1 MKLKNFV
8 KTTSSLL
15 IALMTVMGISMTAF
29 AADSS
34 VTFKDGKLTVFEPG
48 SVHTNTDLFDN
59 FKGVMPGDTRSEDIT
74 VQNKSKDY
82 DYIKVYMRAV
92 LHDESGNPISEKVL
106 NELRNDERRE
116 QTSEA
121 AYMYDF
127 LSQLSMTVKNG
138 TDEIY
143 NASPDELSGLVENVY
158 LGTLRK
164 DQSLKLNV
172 ELAVPI
178 EMGNEYANRIG
189 EVDWVFVV
197 EGYDDPKPTRSD
209 RDSDDSDDP
218 DPSPRPPRRPSNNSK
233 GTPTPVNA
241 PSAVSPAENTITP
254 PTPEFPEESS
264 VADAQNTRKLSAGNP
279 ATGDTTHR
287 VLWTMLSVG
296 SGILLL
302 GLILL
307 KRRSDKAEDK

>member
-1 MKLKNFV
+1 MKLKNIV

-15 IALMTVMGISMTAF
+15 LALMTIVGLSMTAF

-48 SVHTNTDLFDN
+48 TVHTDTNLFDN
-59 FKGVMPGDTRSEDIT
+59 FAGVMPGDTRTEEIT
-74 VQNKSKDY
+74 IQNKSKDY
-82 DYIKVYMRAV
+82 DYIKVYIRAD
-92 LHDESGNPISEKVL
+92 LHDESGNPVSEKVL
-106 NELRNDERRE
+106 NELTNDECRGE
-116 QTSEA
+116 LSEVEH
-121 AYMYDF
+121 MHDF
-127 LSQLSMTVKNG
+127 LAQLSMTVKNG
-138 TDEIY
+138 DNEIY
-143 NASPDELSGLVENVY
+143 KASPNELDAFAENAY
-158 LGTLRK
+158 LDTLRK
-164 DQSLKLNV
+164 DESVKINV

-189 EVDWVFVV
+189 EVDFVV
-197 EGYDDPKPTRSD
+197 EGYDYPKPTRSD

-233 GTPTPVNA
+233 GSPTPVNA

-254 PTPEFPEESS
+254 PNPEFPEESS

-307 KRRSDKAEDK
+307 KRRLDKTEDK

>member
-1 MKLKNFV
+1 MKLKNIV

-15 IALMTVMGISMTAF
+15 LALMTVMGISMTAF

-48 SVHTNTDLFDN
+48 STYANSDMFDN
-59 FKGVMPGDTRSEDIT
+59 FKGVMPGDTRSEEIT

-143 NASPDELSGLVENVY
+143 NASPDELAGLVKNVY

-254 PTPEFPEESS
+254 PNPEFPEESS

>member
-1 MKLKNFV
+1 MKLKNIV

-15 IALMTVMGISMTAF
+15 LALMTVMGISMTAF

-48 SVHTNTDLFDN
+48 SAYANSDMFDN
-59 FKGVMPGDTRSEDIT
+59 FKGVMPGDTRSEEIT

-254 PTPEFPEESS
+254 PNPEFPEESS

-296 SGILLL
+296 SGVLLL

>member
-1 MKLKNFV
+1 MKLKNIV

-15 IALMTVMGISMTAF
+15 LALMTVMGISMTAF

-48 SVHTNTDLFDN
+48 TVHTDTNLFDN
-59 FKGVMPGDTRSEDIT
+59 FAGVMPGDTRSEEIT

-143 NASPDELSGLVENVY
+143 NASPDELAGLVENVY

-233 GTPTPVNA
+233 GSPTPVNA

-254 PTPEFPEESS
+254 PNPEFPEESS

-296 SGILLL
+296 SGVLLL

>member
-15 IALMTVMGISMTAF
+15 LALMTVMGISMTAF

-48 SVHTNTDLFDN
+48 SAYTNSDMFDN
-59 FKGVMPGDTRSEDIT
+59 FKGVMPGDTRSEEIT

-143 NASPDELSGLVENVY
+143 NASPDELAGLVENVY

-254 PTPEFPEESS
+254 PNPEFPEESS

>member
-1 MKLKNFV
+1 MKLKNIV
-8 KTTSSLL
+8 KTISALL
-15 IALMTVMGISMTAF
+15 LALMTVMGISMTAF

-48 SVHTNTDLFDN
+48 TVHTDTNLFDN
-59 FKGVMPGDTRSEDIT
+59 FAGVMPGDTRTEEIT
-74 VQNKSKDY
+74 IQNKSKDY
-82 DYIKVYMRAV
+82 DYIKVYIRAD
-92 LHDESGNPISEKVL
+92 LHDESGNPVSEKVL
-106 NELRNDERRE
+106 NELTNDECRGE
-116 QTSEA
+116 LSEVEH
-121 AYMYDF
+121 MHDF
-127 LSQLSMTVKNG
+127 LAQLSMTVKNG
-138 TDEIY
+138 DNEIY
-143 NASPDELSGLVENVY
+143 KASPNELDAFAENAY
-158 LGTLRK
+158 LDTLRK
-164 DQSLKLNV
+164 DESVKINV

-233 GTPTPVNA
+233 GSPTPVNA

-254 PTPEFPEESS
+254 PNPEFPEESS

-307 KRRSDKAEDK
+307 KRRLDKTEDK

>member
-1 MKLKNFV
+1 MKLKNIV

-15 IALMTVMGISMTAF
+15 LALMTVMGISMTAF

-48 SVHTNTDLFDN
+48 SAYANSDMFDN
-59 FKGVMPGDTRSEDIT
+59 FKGVMPGDTRSEEIT

-143 NASPDELSGLVENVY
+143 NASPDELAGLVENVY

-197 EGYDDPKPTRSD
+197 EGYDDPKPTRF
-209 RDSDDSDDP
+209 R
-218 DPSPRPPRRPSNNSK
+218 
-233 GTPTPVNA
+233 
-241 PSAVSPAENTITP
+241 
-254 PTPEFPEESS
+254 
-264 VADAQNTRKLSAGNP
+264 
-279 ATGDTTHR
+279 
-287 VLWTMLSVG
+287 
-296 SGILLL
+296 
-302 GLILL
+302 
-307 KRRSDKAEDK
+307 

>member
-1 MKLKNFV
+1 LKLKNIV

-15 IALMTVMGISMTAF
+15 LALMTVMGLSMTAL

-48 SVHTNTDLFDN
+48 TVHTDTNLFDN
-59 FKGVMPGDTRSEDIT
+59 FVGVMPGDTRTEEIT

-82 DYIKVYMRAV
+82 DYIKVYIRAV

-106 NELRNDERRE
+106 NELKNDERRGE
-116 QTSEA
+116 LSEVEH
-121 AYMYDF
+121 MHDF
-127 LSQLSMTVKNG
+127 LAQLSMTVKNG
-138 TDEIY
+138 DTEIY
-143 NASPDELSGLVENVY
+143 KASPNELDAFAENVY
-158 LGTLRK
+158 LDTLRK
-164 DQSLKLNV
+164 DESVKLNV

-197 EGYDDPKPTRSD
+197 EGYDDPSPTRPN

-218 DPSPRPPRRPSNNSK
+218 DPSPRPPRKPDGNSNGS
-233 GTPTPVNA
+233 PTPVNA
-241 PSAVSPAENTITP
+241 PSAVSPAENTLTP
-254 PTPEFPEESS
+254 PSPEFPEASS

-296 SGILLL
+296 SGVLLL
-302 GLILL
+302 ALILL

>member
-1 MKLKNFV
+1 MKLKNIV

-15 IALMTVMGISMTAF
+15 LALMTVMGISMTAF

-48 SVHTNTDLFDN
+48 SAYTNSDMFDN
-59 FKGVMPGDTRSEDIT
+59 FKGVMPGDTRSEEIT

-116 QTSEA
+116 QISEA

-143 NASPDELSGLVENVY
+143 NASPDELAGLVKNVY

-233 GTPTPVNA
+233 GSPTPVNA

-254 PTPEFPEESS
+254 PNPEFPEESS